1 MLQERLLAWQQD
13 DEAPTYLLCPAT
25 LEVYRA
31 PNRALQHDYR
41 VPVPMDFGIFED
53 MAGVGCLSAER
64 FLNHERMAATG
75 FESSQILA
83 VRLKT
88 ESDAVGGDTA
98 YAWASRMVT
107 TVPPTSL
114 LPPDLHGCPVGHEF
128 LWLWPPGKA
137 WNAFL
142 TRKERQR
149 LHPSER
155 LAGIDTAE
163 PSVRHRMAH
172 PGMMLG
178 PDDVPGC
185 VRVDSS
191 ELTALQRFFVASIKP
206 QQTLFSRRP
215 VTEDWTE
222 RVTKMTD
229 ENQCRIPSHWGNKR
243 RRAPLLDL
251 SERALPQKRPCA
263 EATTPAAPAT
273 NNNPSRRR
281 VRTRA
286 LAAYERE
293 QGEGSAEMAR
303 RLFGKVSPARRVREL
318 ALDENAIHAH
328 EHALSARAAQLWDQ
342 FERRSRRLRNA
353 RWADL
358 PSELLVRIVC
368 VHLGEELAATTAQ
381 ARASICTMRLVS
393 RGTCAVVDRFVGA
406 QLHDIDEACARCFWS
421 KGPPAAGPSPGHV
434 GARARAL
441 GMHPEDVLR
450 LSLRQR
456 LIPAR
461 EQTADS
467 IPPAALPFCPSVVPD
482 WTAYLRRRAERE
494 ARHGARSIVV
504 KPSAS
509 ATAQFRAVVYSLRAL
524 NPSVNGPRYDEKDAP
539 RDDSPL
545 DGLVVAAGEL
555 DVRERMLEVACV

>member
-1 MLQERLLAWQQD
+1 MDEHMLHERLLAWQQD
-13 DEAPTYLLCPAT
+13 DDAPSYLLCPVT

-31 PNRALQHDYR
+31 PQRALQHDYR

-64 FLNHERMAATG
+64 FLNHERMVATG
-75 FESSQILA
+75 FEASQILA

-88 ESDAVGGDTA
+88 EPDAVGGDTS

-107 TVPPTSL
+107 TIPPTSL
-114 LPPDLHGCPVGHEF
+114 LPPHLHGCPVGHEF

-149 LHPSER
+149 LHPAER
-155 LAGIDTAE
+155 VAGIDTAE
-163 PSVRHRMAH
+163 PTVRHRMAH

-185 VRVDSS
+185 VRVDPS

-229 ENQCRIPSHWGNKR
+229 ENQCRIPLHWGNKR

-251 SERALPQKRPCA
+251 SDRPAAQKRRC
-263 EATTPAAPAT
+263 APAV
-273 NNNPSRRR
+273 NNLSRRR
-281 VRTRA
+281 VQQTRA

-293 QGEGSAEMAR
+293 QGEGSAEMAK

-318 ALDENAIHAH
+318 ALDENAVHVH

-342 FERRSRRLRNA
+342 FEQRSRRLRNA

-393 RGTCAVVDRFVGA
+393 RGMCAVVDRFVGA
-406 QLHDIDEACARCFWS
+406 QLHHVDEACARCFWS
-421 KGPPAAGPSPGHV
+421 KGPVAGPSPSHV
-434 GARARAL
+434 GAQARAL

-456 LIPAR
+456 FIPAR
-461 EQTADS
+461 EQTVNS
-467 IPPAALPFCPSVVPD
+467 IPAAALPFCPSVVPD

-509 ATAQFRAVVYSLRAL
+509 TTAQFRAVVDSLRAL
-524 NPSVNGPRYDEKDAP
+524 NPSVNGPRYDETDAP
-539 RDDSPL
+539 QDDSPL